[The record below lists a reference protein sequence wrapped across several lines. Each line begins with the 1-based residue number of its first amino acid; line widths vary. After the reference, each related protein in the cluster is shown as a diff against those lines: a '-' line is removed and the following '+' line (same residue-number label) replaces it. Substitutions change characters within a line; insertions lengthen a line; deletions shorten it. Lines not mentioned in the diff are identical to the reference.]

1 MKKIFILVLI
11 AMLAA
16 GLAACKGGEVS
27 GNTQD
32 PSETAS
38 ATVSPI
44 ESGTPDPTASQEA
57 SAEPSQSPGSSYSAE
72 PSQSPE
78 PSEEPVE
85 EGFNVPVEGT
95 RPWAVSIDNQ
105 GEIPF
110 PQGGLEEAQIVYELP
125 VEGGVTRYL
134 AFFWDADVD
143 LIGPVRSARD
153 YMLDCFAPY
162 DALFMHVGG
171 SPQALADL
179 RNNKQLVSLNAMIN
193 AWPIYQEMTSDPKNW
208 QDTFATGERIN
219 DYLSAK
225 AVTTVTTTGIVPKY
239 HDEMTEAKAGLSATT
254 ISITYSKQG
263 SRCAYIYDSSLMLYF
278 RNRDGKSHVDKNT
291 GKPIGVANIII
302 QKVNSRIITGD
313 TEGRLEIDMVGSGT
327 GYFISGGKSVDI
339 TWEKTER
346 FGPTSYFG
354 PDGKEIVL
362 NPGNTWIQVTISTTT
377 IMIM

>member
-1 MKKIFILVLI
+1 MKKLLVLVLI

-16 GLAACKGGEVS
+16 GFAGCKEGEVS
-27 GNTQD
+27 GNTPG

-38 ATVSPI
+38 ATASPV
-44 ESGTPDPTASQEA
+44 ESGTQDPTASPET
-57 SAEPSQSPGSSYSAE
+57 SAEPSEEPGE
-72 PSQSPE
+72 DPTQSPE

-85 EGFNVPVEGT
+85 GGFKVPVKGT

-110 PQGGLEEAQIVYELP
+110 PQGGLEDAQIVYELP

-134 AFFWDADVD
+134 ALFWDADVD

-179 RNNKQLVSLNAMIN
+179 RDNKQLVSLNAMIN
-193 AWPIYQEMTSDPKNW
+193 AWPIYRDLTSDPKNW

-219 DYLSAK
+219 EYLSDYAI
-225 AVTTVTTTGIVPKY
+225 TTITTKGIVPKY
-239 HDEMTEAKAGLSATT
+239 HDEMTEAAAGLSATT
-254 ISITYSKQG
+254 INISYSKNG

-278 RNRDGKSHVDKNT
+278 RNRDGKSHIDKNT

-302 QKVNSRIITGD
+302 QKVDSRIIAGD
-313 TEGRLEIDMVGSGT
+313 TEGRLEVDMVGTGT

-346 FGPTSYFG
+346 FGPTVYYG

-362 NPGNTWIQVTISTTT
+362 NPGNTWIQVTTPTTS
-377 IMIM
+377 IMIL